1 MIFSQSEGGPPIT
14 ARNMESALNSARPS
28 LSLDERLRLDAVYS
42 KFRRSRQPGVGN
54 KDTKGKGLRT
64 TLA

>member
-1 MIFSQSEGGPPIT
+1 MSQRDGGPPIT
-14 ARNMESALNSARPS
+14 ARNMDAALVSARPS
-28 LSLDERLRLDAVYS
+28 LSLDERFRLDAVYS

-54 KDTKGKGLRT
+54 KDAKGKGLRT